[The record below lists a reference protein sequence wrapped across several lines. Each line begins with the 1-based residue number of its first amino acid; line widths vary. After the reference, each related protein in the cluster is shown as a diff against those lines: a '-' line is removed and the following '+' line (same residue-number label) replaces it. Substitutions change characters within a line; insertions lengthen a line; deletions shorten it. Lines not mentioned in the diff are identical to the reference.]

1 VAVAGFI
8 VMGLGVLLILVGVY
22 VSLADWKRK
31 QQQQE
36 ASGAE
41 ALGLDKTLG
50 ALAKLADALKGH
62 TLGMQLIIVG
72 IALILVG
79 GVVGTL
85 AGI

>member
-1 VAVAGFI
+1 MAVAGLI
-8 VMGLGVLLILVGVY
+8 IMGVGVLLILVGVY
-22 VSLADWKRK
+22 VSLRDWNRK
-31 QQQQE
+31 QQQE

-41 ALGLDKTLG
+41 ALALDKTLG

-72 IALILVG
+72 IAVILVG
-79 GVVGTL
+79 GVIGTI

>member
-1 VAVAGFI
+1 MAVAGFI
-8 VMGLGVLLILVGVY
+8 VMGLGVVLILIGVY
-22 VSLADWKRK
+22 VSLEDWKRK
-31 QQQQE
+31 QQQE
-36 ASGAE
+36 AGGAE
-41 ALGLDKTLG
+41 ALALDKTLG